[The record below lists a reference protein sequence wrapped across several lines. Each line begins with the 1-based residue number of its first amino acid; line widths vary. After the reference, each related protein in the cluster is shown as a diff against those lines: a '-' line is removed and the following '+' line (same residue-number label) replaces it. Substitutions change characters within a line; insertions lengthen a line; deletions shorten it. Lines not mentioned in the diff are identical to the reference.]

1 MNEQE
6 SLAELLEAAPPELR
20 TMLTRECPAGNHGM
34 YQSLRAKDTPPRTC
48 KICGLVGYGFSRTV
62 LPVPEAT
69 LAAMQ
74 WVPERGWYFIGPSH
88 TARKVWLICDPETY
102 TTVGKGADIF
112 AAIRAALGGG

>member
-1 MNEQE
+1 MTTTQTAAE
-6 SLAELLEAAPPELR
+6 SLAALLEAAPPELR

-69 LAAMQ
+69 AVSTGIAGAHNTTALDAQASTTTRNLAQ
-74 WVPERGWYFIGPSH
+74 SV
-88 TARKVWLICDPETY
+88 KQ
-102 TTVGKGADIF
+102 
-112 AAIRAALGGG
+112 